1 MVLNKKTLK
10 KTNHDQLI
18 ELIKQ
23 SSILSMRTLP
33 ILKWK
38 VKLIRTQENG
48 FGFGIRG
55 GKVRLGSKR
64 EGLHVVGDTKLPI
77 FQLHVSYR
85 ELNNRYFRNII
96 CHCMF

>member
-1 MVLNKKTLK
+1 MFSTMINFRVDFRINDEILVLNKKTLK

-23 SSILSMRTLP
+23 SSILTMRTLP

-55 GKVRLGSKR
+55 GKV
-64 EGLHVVGDTKLPI
+64 
-77 FQLHVSYR
+77 
-85 ELNNRYFRNII
+85 
-96 CHCMF
+96 

>member
-18 ELIKQ
+18 DLIKQ
-23 SSILSMRTLP
+23 SSILTMRTLP

-55 GKVRLGSKR
+55 GKVRFNSKSRAPQDFDVLPVFILVADVLVFVHDLGAW
-64 EGLHVVGDTKLPI
+64 
-77 FQLHVSYR
+77 
-85 ELNNRYFRNII
+85 
-96 CHCMF
+96 

>member
-1 MVLNKKTLK
+1 MINFRVDFRINDEILVLNKKTLK

-23 SSILSMRTLP
+23 SSILTMRTLP

-55 GKVRLGSKR
+55 GKVRLQGWA
-64 EGLHVVGDTKLPI
+64 L
-77 FQLHVSYR
+77 
-85 ELNNRYFRNII
+85 YFYS
-96 CHCMF
+96 

>member
-1 MVLNKKTLK
+1 MILNKKTLK

-18 ELIKQ
+18 DMIKQ
-23 SSILSMRTLP
+23 SSILTMRTLP

-55 GKVRLGSKR
+55 GKVKKLEKCLKNMINLG
-64 EGLHVVGDTKLPI
+64 I
-77 FQLHVSYR
+77 
-85 ELNNRYFRNII
+85 
-96 CHCMF
+96 